1 VRIAMV
7 TSYFY
12 PFPSGSANRFCE
24 VARRLS
30 RKHEVHVYTT
40 HCSIQGREKY
50 LDGVQVHRYGRIE
63 PSQSLEKGVM
73 MPNLRFSLDTL
84 KRMRC
89 DMAGR
94 RFDIVDCN
102 ITSKFLPLTSFLAC
116 RFSRVPLIQT
126 WHEVWYTQNFRRHN
140 PFLAPSAIMAEY
152 TMPKLADFCVAVS
165 NTTRERLLRLL
176 RVPSR
181 KVIVIPNG
189 VDLADFRGVSA
200 RKRRRRIVYVGRLES
215 HKQVSLLVRAFKE
228 VRSTLSD
235 SELFIAGDGSQRRHL
250 MKLTSDLD
258 LTDVHF
264 LGVIP
269 RLDLIR
275 MIKSSATLVL
285 PSLLEG
291 HGIVLLEAMAAGTPP
306 IAVLSPGSAVKDIVT
321 HESNG
326 LLAQPT
332 VKEMERAIFTLLTN
346 KSLYSRLRQ
355 NGLKFV
361 EGYDWDK
368 VAARTLELYEH
379 VAAG

>member
-1 VRIAMV
+1 MV

-12 PFPSGSANRFCE
+12 PFPSGSANRFYE

-40 HCSIQGREKY
+40 HCSIQGREEY
-50 LDGVQVHRYGRIE
+50 LEGVQVHRYGRIE
-63 PSQSLEKGVM
+63 PSQSLEKGVTVA
-73 MPNLRFSLDTL
+73 NLRFSLDTL

-116 RFSRVPLIQT
+116 RFFRIPLIET
-126 WHEVWYTQNFRRHN
+126 WHEVWYTQNFGRHS

-152 TMPKLADFCVAVS
+152 TMPKLADFCIAVS
-165 NTTRERLLRLL
+165 NTTGERLSRLL

-181 KVIVIPNG
+181 KVVVIPNG
-189 VDLADFRGVSA
+189 VDLAGFRDVRV

-215 HKQVSLLVRAFKE
+215 HKQVGLLVRAFKDL
-228 VRSTLSD
+228 RSTFSD
-235 SELFIAGDGSQRRHL
+235 SELFIVGDGSQRRYL
-250 MKLTSDLD
+250 MKLASDLD
-258 LTDVHF
+258 LKEVHF
-264 LGVIP
+264 LGIVP

-275 MIKSSATLVL
+275 LMKSSATLVL
-285 PSLLEG
+285 PSLFEG

-306 IAVLSPGSAVKDIVT
+306 IAVLSPGSGVKDIVK

-332 VKEMERAIFTLLTN
+332 VEEIEKAIFALLTN
-346 KSLYSRLRQ
+346 KSLYRKVRE

-361 EGYDWDK
+361 ERYDWDNM
-368 VAARTLELYEH
+368 AAKTLELYEH